1 MTTLPNWTRKTASK
15 IVGIQFSVLSPE
27 EIRKCSVAEITSR
40 DTYSNNVPVI
50 GGMFDPRLGVLEP
63 GLKCPTDGLDYIK
76 TPGYF
81 GHIELAKP
89 VFYYQYLPTIIKLLK
104 CVCVKCSKLLISKE
118 SNKECMDM
126 KPDERW
132 NHVHHLASKV
142 KRCGDDTQDGCGC
155 LVPKKI
161 KKENLATLFAEWDGE
176 AEEGSS
182 GSKEKLNMKMT
193 PEVVLKIF
201 RRISDQDV
209 AFMGFSPQFSRPDW
223 FICQVLAIPPPA
235 VRPSIKMDGNQRS
248 EDDISHT
255 IVNIIKANKTLLE
268 KMNEPSVN
276 SAIIDD
282 WQSLLQY
289 FIATQV
295 DNNIPSCAPVAQR
308 SGRPLKSIKERLN
321 GKGGRVRGNLMGK
334 RVDFSARS
342 VITPDPNLSIRELG
356 VPKKIA
362 MNITKPVVVNNR
374 NRDFLQQLVL
384 NGPDVYPG
392 ANILE
397 KKTGGDIS
405 LRYMDRSTV
414 VLENGDVV
422 HRHMMDG
429 DGVLFNRQPTLHR
442 MSMMCHIARIMQ
454 QGDTFR
460 MNIGDTKPYN
470 ADFDGDEMN
479 LHMPQDDEAEAELKG
494 LAAVPYQIISP
505 AKNNSIIGIFQDSL
519 LGIYQFT
526 RSGIGAFDARAAMN
540 LLMGYKNVDASLFS
554 DPAKKIT
561 NFEILSQILP
571 PLSMKYKTKQF
582 GGSDDYATSN
592 NVLEIRD
599 GEILRGHIDS
609 GVLASSTN
617 GMIQRI
623 CNDFGNMASANFI
636 DDLQNIITEYM
647 KTSAYSVGIS
657 DLISDKKTT
666 EKIID
671 SIKTK
676 KLEVKTIIDNIHIG
690 TFENKSGRTNE
701 EEFELLV
708 TNILNKANGEAGD
721 IGLKSL
727 SKTNRFI
734 TMVNAGSKGS
744 KVNIAQMICL
754 VGQQTI
760 DGKRVPYGFDSRT
773 LPHYSKYDDGPAARG
788 FVENSFIAGLT
799 PSEVFFHAMG
809 GRVGLIDTAVKS
821 VTWETPIII
830 VENDVPKYVKIGEWI
845 DGHLNGNDASRI
857 QHMEEQNMEYLEL
870 IHPVKIVTM
879 DYEGRVSWENIT
891 AVTRHDPGEKLFKIT
906 TRAGRYVT
914 VTANKSLLVWNS
926 NLNQF
931 REEYT
936 EDVKVGDFVPVAKNI
951 NELQNSIPIQEN
963 DIQLDKYFP
972 RSEYV
977 YGSEIHKAIILMKEA
992 MKNRKKIPENWWN
1005 ENNDNNFT
1013 LPFVSKARFQR
1024 AIVRS
1029 KLESI
1034 SHNGIYTSNGTRQHS
1049 IIPETFSLS
1058 YDNGVFIGLF
1068 IAEGNINNSK
1078 IYITN
1083 NDETIRVFV
1092 KGWFSKYNIAFTE
1105 TIRKNK
1111 IGGTT
1116 TTICGSSCILSK
1128 LITMMVGHGAKN
1140 KHVPNEAYISNI
1152 DFVKGIL
1159 SGYISGDGYISKN
1172 SINSSSCCRRLSEDI
1187 SLLCSRVG
1195 VHAKL
1200 AVSQLK
1206 KNNLGTKNIQPSYR
1220 VSIRA
1225 VNGRQFAEQITLLHP
1240 EKNNKMKSII
1250 WTTKLDKVK
1259 TINDVIL
1266 DEIVSI
1272 EPVNPVN
1279 HPKMYDLTIPKT
1291 LNFGLAN
1298 GLQVRDTS
1306 QTGYIQRRLIKGM
1319 EDIKV
1324 EYDMTVRNSKNRIV
1338 QFSYG
1343 EDGIDTVKIE
1353 HSNMNFIGMTPDE
1366 IYAHFYVPVGGD
1378 SETTSELKAVFSKT
1392 AFSRMKKQ
1400 QKLCDE
1406 KSKKY
1411 TEYLMNVREDIVVK
1425 VFKNKNTTDA
1435 YLPLSFSHIVA
1446 NIGGMQKINKNSEVD
1461 ITPLETFILLEETYA
1476 RFEQLQYAPP
1486 TELFKIMYYYSL
1498 TPRDLLMVKRFNRKA
1513 VVALAEMMVL
1523 MYKRAIVAPG
1533 EMVGMIAAQSI
1544 GEPTTQLTLNS
1555 VAYDSELL
1563 LRIDGAIRV
1572 VKIGEYIDNY
1582 IPKAR
1587 KSEEHPNDTKLL
1599 YVNDDEEVYVPSVD
1613 EDGNTSWKRVE
1624 ALTRHPVVNLD
1635 GTNTVL
1641 RVTTKDGRSV
1651 IATKAKSFL
1660 TIDDN
1665 NKLVATNGSEL
1676 KVGDYLPVN
1685 IRAFEMPD
1693 VREFD
1698 VSSIL
1703 KKTEYAFGSEMHK
1716 ALSYSSE
1723 HYWWSKHATTDF
1735 TVPYNRSDTFMEAMK
1750 TEPHVDKKTGN
1761 VASARQ
1767 SFLPGIVYPKKRF
1780 IGGGNI
1786 PEHIPLDFDF
1796 GYLIG
1801 AYCAEGCT
1809 TRTQISIANNC
1820 REFFA
1825 PIERLMEKWNIT
1837 TKFYIHNNK
1846 NGEGWTSSDLR
1857 IYSIVLTDILDILCG
1872 KGSPNKCVNYLLFNS
1887 NKEFMKGLISAYF
1900 AGDGSI
1906 SKKACG
1912 ISAGSVS
1919 RTLLENIQSI
1929 LCYWFGIYTKIKTNK
1944 LQLTNNIGSKNI
1956 LQGYTL
1962 SIKCDGAKI
1971 FANEIPM
1978 FIGYKQERLNE
1989 YKLQDSNLQSMSTEI
2004 KDIIPKFTDKYGDV
2018 HTKTNRRK
2026 LLERFDVPFKD
2037 VRFDEIVTIEEIPNP
2052 TEWVYDLTVEITRT
2066 FSVLNGLYEFDTF
2079 HLSGDASKSQVT
2091 RGLPRIEELL
2101 SLSEN
2106 TKNPSTTIY
2115 LKPSDESNKDAA
2127 ADLIPTIELT
2137 RLEDI
2142 VKSVEI
2148 CFDPSDL
2155 PSETKIVADKLFLA
2169 QYAEFQKMLKDV
2181 GGEDETECE
2190 RERSKWILRMEMDRE
2205 SMYEKRVTMDDVHF
2219 AIKAVYS
2226 KNDKS
2231 EVSCI
2236 YSDYNSDNLVFRIR
2250 LDFQKK
2256 DKEPKTLD
2264 QTDKIYQ
2271 LKTFQDALMK
2281 NIILRGIKGV
2291 RNVLARKVVD
2301 MVAKE
2306 NNTFRKKET
2315 WVLDTTGSNFM
2326 EILSL
2331 KNIDARRTISNDIQ
2345 EINRVLGI
2353 EAARQALFNEL
2364 YEAFDTTYI
2373 NHHHISL
2380 LCDRMTSSS
2389 NLISIFRHGIN
2400 NDDIG
2405 PIAKA
2410 SFEETPEMFLKAARH
2425 AELDHVRGIS
2435 ANVMC
2440 GQEGFYG
2447 TNAFKVMLD
2456 ITQIMKMG
2464 QVATADKTVEE
2475 EKEAVIQGFMD
2486 KIAAEDPL
2494 NPCSKNKLTIQS
2506 TLDKIQGSNLGS
2518 VDPDYDMGF

>member
-1 MTTLPNWTRKTASK
+1 MSQQPNWTKKTASK

-27 EIRKCSVAEITSR
+27 EIRRCSVAEITSR
-40 DTYSNNVPVI
+40 DTYSNNIPVI

-104 CVCVKCSKLLISKE
+104 CVCIKCSKLLISKE
-118 SNKECMDM
+118 ANKECMDM
-126 KPDERW
+126 KPDDRW
-132 NHVHHLASKV
+132 SHVHQLASKV

-161 KKENLATLFAEWDGE
+161 KKENLATLYAEWDGGDS
-176 AEEGSS
+176 EEGAGESA
-182 GSKEKLNMKMT
+182 GKEKLNMKMT

-201 RRISDQDV
+201 KRISDEDV
-209 AFMGFSPQFSRPDW
+209 AFMGFSPKFSRPDW
-223 FICQVLAIPPPA
+223 FICQVLAVPPPA

-276 SAIIDD
+276 STIIDD

-289 FIATQV
+289 YIATQV

-321 GKGGRVRGNLMGK
+321 GKMGRVRGNLMGK

-374 NRDFLQQLVL
+374 NRDFLQQLVR

-405 LRYMDRSTV
+405 LRYMDRSTI

-429 DGVLFNRQPTLHR
+429 DGILFNRQPTLHR
-442 MSMMCHIARIMQ
+442 MSMMCHIVRVMQ

-519 LGIYQFT
+519 LGVYQFT
-526 RSGIGAFDARAAMN
+526 RGGLPGFDARMAMN
-540 LLMGYKNVDASLFS
+540 LLMGYKNVNPALFS
-554 DPAKKIT
+554 DPKKKIT

-592 NVLEIRD
+592 NVLEIID

-609 GVLASSTN
+609 GVLASSTS

-623 CNDFGNMASANFI
+623 CNDFGNFASASFI

-657 DLISDKKTT
+657 DLISDKKTS
-666 EKIID
+666 EKIVD

-701 EEFELLV
+701 EEFELQV

-773 LPHYSKYDDGPAARG
+773 LPHYSKYDDSPGARG

-821 VTWETPIII
+821 VSWETPIII

-845 DGHLNGNDASRI
+845 DEHVDMNMTRV
-857 QHMEEQNMEYLEL
+857 QHMEEQNMEYLEVT
-870 IHPVKIVTM
+870 HPVKIVTM
-879 DYEGRVSWENIT
+879 DYEGRVSWESIT
-891 AVTRHDPGEKLFKIT
+891 AVTRHDPGEKLFKIST
-906 TRAGRYVT
+906 KAGRYVT
-914 VTANKSLLVWNS
+914 ITANKSLLIWNAE
-926 NLNQF
+926 LNQF

-936 EDVKVGDFVPVAKNI
+936 EDVKVGDFVPVAKNVC
-951 NELQNSIPIQEN
+951 
-963 DIQLDKYFP
+963 
-972 RSEYV
+972 EYS
-977 YGSEIHKAIILMKEA
+977 GGEIHCLDFEDGMKVGD
-992 MKNRKKIPENWWN
+992 M
-1005 ENNDNNFT
+1005 
-1013 LPFVSKARFQR
+1013 
-1024 AIVRS
+1024 IV
-1029 KLESI
+1029 
-1034 SHNGIYTSNGTRQHS
+1034 
-1049 IIPETFSLS
+1049 
-1058 YDNGVFIGLF
+1058 
-1068 IAEGNINNSK
+1068 
-1078 IYITN
+1078 
-1083 NDETIRVFV
+1083 DEI
-1092 KGWFSKYNIAFTE
+1092 
-1105 TIRKNK
+1105 
-1111 IGGTT
+1111 
-1116 TTICGSSCILSK
+1116 
-1128 LITMMVGHGAKN
+1128 
-1140 KHVPNEAYISNI
+1140 PNEAYVANKEY
-1152 DFVKGIL
+1152 VKGFL
-1159 SGYISGDGYISKN
+1159 TAYFSKHGYISDTTIELTSTN
-1172 SINSSSCCRRLSEDI
+1172 HRFIEDVAF
-1187 SLLCSRVG
+1187 LCSRLN
-1195 VHAKL
+1195 VHATITIEESGAAWYTAL
-1200 AVSQLK
+1200 TITGA
-1206 KNNLGTKNIQPSYR
+1206 
-1220 VSIRA
+1220 
-1225 VNGRQFAEQITLLHP
+1225 NGQQFAEQITLLHP
-1240 EKNNKMKSII
+1240 EKNNKMKSIV

-1259 TINDVIL
+1259 TINDAIL
-1266 DEIVSI
+1266 DEIISI
-1272 EPVNPVN
+1272 EHVDPAN

-1324 EYDMTVRNSKNRIV
+1324 EYDMTVRNNKNRIV
-1338 QFSYG
+1338 QFNYG

-1366 IYAHFYVPVGGD
+1366 MYAHFYVPVSGD
-1378 SETTSELKAVFSKT
+1378 SETNSELKAIFSKT

-1411 TEYLMNVREDIVVK
+1411 TEFLMKTREDIVVK

-1446 NIGGMQKINKNSEVD
+1446 NVAGMQKINKNSEVD
-1461 ITPLETFILLEETYA
+1461 VTPLETFIILEETYA
-1476 RFEQLQYAPP
+1476 RFEQLEYAPP
-1486 TELFKIMYYYSL
+1486 TELFKVMYYYSL

-1513 VVALAEMMVL
+1513 LVALAEMMVL

-1544 GEPTTQLTLNS
+1544 GEPTTQLTLN
-1555 VAYDSELL
+1555 
-1563 LRIDGAIRV
+1563 
-1572 VKIGEYIDNY
+1572 
-1582 IPKAR
+1582 
-1587 KSEEHPNDTKLL
+1587 
-1599 YVNDDEEVYVPSVD
+1599 
-1613 EDGNTSWKRVE
+1613 
-1624 ALTRHPVVNLD
+1624 
-1635 GTNTVL
+1635 
-1641 RVTTKDGRSV
+1641 
-1651 IATKAKSFL
+1651 
-1660 TIDDN
+1660 
-1665 NKLVATNGSEL
+1665 
-1676 KVGDYLPVN
+1676 
-1685 IRAFEMPD
+1685 
-1693 VREFD
+1693 
-1698 VSSIL
+1698 
-1703 KKTEYAFGSEMHK
+1703 
-1716 ALSYSSE
+1716 
-1723 HYWWSKHATTDF
+1723 
-1735 TVPYNRSDTFMEAMK
+1735 
-1750 TEPHVDKKTGN
+1750 
-1761 VASARQ
+1761 
-1767 SFLPGIVYPKKRF
+1767 
-1780 IGGGNI
+1780 
-1786 PEHIPLDFDF
+1786 
-1796 GYLIG
+1796 
-1801 AYCAEGCT
+1801 
-1809 TRTQISIANNC
+1809 
-1820 REFFA
+1820 
-1825 PIERLMEKWNIT
+1825 
-1837 TKFYIHNNK
+1837 
-1846 NGEGWTSSDLR
+1846 
-1857 IYSIVLTDILDILCG
+1857 
-1872 KGSPNKCVNYLLFNS
+1872 
-1887 NKEFMKGLISAYF
+1887 
-1900 AGDGSI
+1900 
-1906 SKKACG
+1906 
-1912 ISAGSVS
+1912 
-1919 RTLLENIQSI
+1919 
-1929 LCYWFGIYTKIKTNK
+1929 
-1944 LQLTNNIGSKNI
+1944 
-1956 LQGYTL
+1956 
-1962 SIKCDGAKI
+1962 
-1971 FANEIPM
+1971 
-1978 FIGYKQERLNE
+1978 
-1989 YKLQDSNLQSMSTEI
+1989 
-2004 KDIIPKFTDKYGDV
+2004 
-2018 HTKTNRRK
+2018 
-2026 LLERFDVPFKD
+2026 
-2037 VRFDEIVTIEEIPNP
+2037 
-2052 TEWVYDLTVEITRT
+2052 
-2066 FSVLNGLYEFDTF
+2066 TF

-2127 ADLIPTIELT
+2127 ADMIPFIELT

-2148 CFDPSDL
+2148 CFDPSDS
-2155 PSETKIVADKLFLA
+2155 PNETKITADRLILA
-2169 QYAEFQKMLKDV
+2169 QYAEFQRMLKEV

-2256 DKEPKTLD
+2256 EKDPKTLD

-2281 NIILRGIKGV
+2281 NIILRGIKGIKT
-2291 RNVLARKVVD
+2291 VLARKVVD
-2301 MVAKE
+2301 LVAKE
-2306 NNTFRKKET
+2306 NNTYRKKET
-2315 WVLDTTGSNFM
+2315 WVLDAVGSNFM

-2331 KNIDARRTISNDIQ
+2331 QNIDTRRTISNDIQ

-2380 LCDRMTSSS
+2380 LCDRMTCKSEMV
-2389 NLISIFRHGIN
+2389 SIFRHGIN

-2425 AELDHVRGIS
+2425 AELDEMRGVS

-2440 GQEGFYG
+2440 GQEGYFG
-2447 TNAFKVMLD
+2447 TSAFKVMLD
-2456 ITQIMKMG
+2456 MGQIMKMG
-2464 QVATADKTVEE
+2464 QIATADKTVEE
-2475 EKEAVIQGFMD
+2475 EKDALLQGFMD

-2506 TLDKIQGSNLGS
+2506 TLDKVQGSNLGS

>member
-1 MTTLPNWTRKTASK
+1 LTTTQPNWTKKTPSK
-15 IVGIQFSVLSPE
+15 VIGIQFSVLSPE
-27 EIRKCSVAEITSR
+27 EIRRCSVAEITSR

-89 VFYYQYLPTIIKLLK
+89 VFYFQYLPTIMKILK
-104 CVCVKCSKLLISKE
+104 CVCVKCSKLLINKE

-126 KPDERW
+126 KPDDRW
-132 NHVHHLASKV
+132 NHVHQLASKI
-142 KRCGDDTQDGCGC
+142 KRCGDDTKDGCGC

-161 KKENLATLFAEWDGE
+161 KKENLATLFAEWDGGD
-176 AEEGSS
+176 AEEGSGGGS
-182 GSKEKLNMKMT
+182 GNKEKLNMKMT

-362 MNITKPVVVNNR
+362 MNITKPVIVNNR

-519 LGIYQFT
+519 LGVYQFT

-540 LLMGYKNVDASLFS
+540 LLMGYKNVDVSLFS
-554 DPAKKIT
+554 DPTKKIT

-666 EKIID
+666 DKIID

-809 GRVGLIDTAVKS
+809 GRVGLIDTAVK
-821 VTWETPIII
+821 
-830 VENDVPKYVKIGEWI
+830 
-845 DGHLNGNDASRI
+845 
-857 QHMEEQNMEYLEL
+857 
-870 IHPVKIVTM
+870 
-879 DYEGRVSWENIT
+879 
-891 AVTRHDPGEKLFKIT
+891 
-906 TRAGRYVT
+906 
-914 VTANKSLLVWNS
+914 
-926 NLNQF
+926 
-931 REEYT
+931 
-936 EDVKVGDFVPVAKNI
+936 
-951 NELQNSIPIQEN
+951 
-963 DIQLDKYFP
+963 
-972 RSEYV
+972 
-977 YGSEIHKAIILMKEA
+977 
-992 MKNRKKIPENWWN
+992 
-1005 ENNDNNFT
+1005 
-1013 LPFVSKARFQR
+1013 
-1024 AIVRS
+1024 
-1029 KLESI
+1029 
-1034 SHNGIYTSNGTRQHS
+1034 
-1049 IIPETFSLS
+1049 
-1058 YDNGVFIGLF
+1058 
-1068 IAEGNINNSK
+1068 
-1078 IYITN
+1078 
-1083 NDETIRVFV
+1083 
-1092 KGWFSKYNIAFTE
+1092 
-1105 TIRKNK
+1105 
-1111 IGGTT
+1111 
-1116 TTICGSSCILSK
+1116 
-1128 LITMMVGHGAKN
+1128 
-1140 KHVPNEAYISNI
+1140 
-1152 DFVKGIL
+1152 
-1159 SGYISGDGYISKN
+1159 
-1172 SINSSSCCRRLSEDI
+1172 
-1187 SLLCSRVG
+1187 
-1195 VHAKL
+1195 
-1200 AVSQLK
+1200 
-1206 KNNLGTKNIQPSYR
+1206 
-1220 VSIRA
+1220 
-1225 VNGRQFAEQITLLHP
+1225 
-1240 EKNNKMKSII
+1240 
-1250 WTTKLDKVK
+1250 
-1259 TINDVIL
+1259 
-1266 DEIVSI
+1266 
-1272 EPVNPVN
+1272 
-1279 HPKMYDLTIPKT
+1279 
-1291 LNFGLAN
+1291 
-1298 GLQVRDTS
+1298 TS

-1353 HSNMNFIGMTPDE
+1353 HSSMNFIGMTPDE

-1411 TEYLMNVREDIVVK
+1411 TDYLMNIREDIVVK

-1486 TELFKIMYYYSL
+1486 TELFKVMYYYSL

-1555 VAYDSELL
+1555 VAYDTELL

-1624 ALTRHPVVNLD
+1624 ALTRHPVINLD

-1685 IRAFEMPD
+1685 IRAFEMPES
-1693 VREFD
+1693 VRDFD
-1698 VSSIL
+1698 LSTIL
-1703 KKTEYAFGSEMHK
+1703 KKSEYAFGSEMHK
-1716 ALSYSSE
+1716 ALSYSAGE
-1723 HYWWSKHATTDF
+1723 ERYWWSKHANIDF
-1735 TVPYNRSDTFMEAMK
+1735 TVPYHRSDTFLEAMK
-1750 TEPHVDKKTGN
+1750 TEPHIDKKTGN

-1767 SFLPGIVYPKKRF
+1767 TFISGIVYPKKRF
-1780 IGGGNI
+1780 IGGGEI

-1809 TRTQISIANNC
+1809 TLTQISIANNC

-1825 PIERLMEKWNIT
+1825 PIERLMEKWKIT

-1857 IYSIVLTDILDILCG
+1857 IYSIVLTNILNILCG

-1887 NKEFMKGLISAYF
+1887 NKEFMRGLISAYF
-1900 AGDGSI
+1900 AGDGSVNKLSCLI
-1906 SKKACG
+1906 TAY
-1912 ISAGSVS
+1912 SVS

-1929 LCYWFGIYTKIKTNK
+1929 LCFWFGIYTKIKTNK

-1962 SIKCDGAKI
+1962 TMKCDGAKI

-1978 FIGYKQERLNE
+1978 LIPYKQERLNE
-1989 YKLQDSNLQSMSTEI
+1989 YKLRPLEI
-2004 KDIIPKFTDKYGDV
+2004 SSELKDIIPKYNHNKNMYYNV
-2018 HTKTNRRK
+2018 NRRK
-2026 LLERFDVPFKD
+2026 LVDIFKVDAPFKD
-2037 VRFDEIVTIEEIPNP
+2037 IRFDKIVTIEEIPNP
-2052 TEWVYDLTVEITRT
+2052 TEWAYDLTVEITRT

-2148 CFDPSDL
+2148 CFDPSDS
-2155 PSETKIVADKLFLA
+2155 PSETKIVADKLILA
-2169 QYAEFQKMLKDV
+2169 QYAEFQRMLKDV

-2271 LKTFQDALMK
+2271 LKTFQDALMN
-2281 NIILRGIKGV
+2281 NIILRGIKGI

-2331 KNIDARRTISNDIQ
+2331 KTIDARRTISNDIQ

-2425 AELDHVRGIS
+2425 AEVDHMRGIS

-2456 ITQIMKMG
+2456 INQIMKMG

>member
-1 MTTLPNWTRKTASK
+1 MTTTQPNWTKKTPSK
-15 IVGIQFSVLSPE
+15 IIGIQFSVLSPE
-27 EIRKCSVAEITSR
+27 EIRRCSVAEITSR

-89 VFYYQYLPTIIKLLK
+89 VFYFQYLPTIMKILK
-104 CVCVKCSKLLISKE
+104 CVCVKCSKLLINKE

-126 KPDERW
+126 KPDDRW
-132 NHVHHLASKV
+132 NHVHQLASKI
-142 KRCGDDTQDGCGC
+142 KRCGDDTKDGCGC

-161 KKENLATLFAEWDGE
+161 KKENLATLFAEWDGGD
-176 AEEGSS
+176 AEEGSGGGS
-182 GSKEKLNMKMT
+182 GNKEKLNMKMT

-362 MNITKPVVVNNR
+362 MNITKPVIVNNR

-519 LGIYQFT
+519 LGVYQFT

-554 DPAKKIT
+554 DPTKKIT

-809 GRVGLIDTAVKS
+809 GRVGLIDTAVK
-821 VTWETPIII
+821 
-830 VENDVPKYVKIGEWI
+830 
-845 DGHLNGNDASRI
+845 
-857 QHMEEQNMEYLEL
+857 
-870 IHPVKIVTM
+870 
-879 DYEGRVSWENIT
+879 
-891 AVTRHDPGEKLFKIT
+891 
-906 TRAGRYVT
+906 
-914 VTANKSLLVWNS
+914 
-926 NLNQF
+926 
-931 REEYT
+931 
-936 EDVKVGDFVPVAKNI
+936 
-951 NELQNSIPIQEN
+951 
-963 DIQLDKYFP
+963 
-972 RSEYV
+972 
-977 YGSEIHKAIILMKEA
+977 
-992 MKNRKKIPENWWN
+992 
-1005 ENNDNNFT
+1005 
-1013 LPFVSKARFQR
+1013 
-1024 AIVRS
+1024 
-1029 KLESI
+1029 
-1034 SHNGIYTSNGTRQHS
+1034 
-1049 IIPETFSLS
+1049 
-1058 YDNGVFIGLF
+1058 
-1068 IAEGNINNSK
+1068 
-1078 IYITN
+1078 
-1083 NDETIRVFV
+1083 
-1092 KGWFSKYNIAFTE
+1092 
-1105 TIRKNK
+1105 
-1111 IGGTT
+1111 
-1116 TTICGSSCILSK
+1116 
-1128 LITMMVGHGAKN
+1128 
-1140 KHVPNEAYISNI
+1140 
-1152 DFVKGIL
+1152 
-1159 SGYISGDGYISKN
+1159 
-1172 SINSSSCCRRLSEDI
+1172 
-1187 SLLCSRVG
+1187 
-1195 VHAKL
+1195 
-1200 AVSQLK
+1200 
-1206 KNNLGTKNIQPSYR
+1206 
-1220 VSIRA
+1220 
-1225 VNGRQFAEQITLLHP
+1225 
-1240 EKNNKMKSII
+1240 
-1250 WTTKLDKVK
+1250 
-1259 TINDVIL
+1259 
-1266 DEIVSI
+1266 
-1272 EPVNPVN
+1272 
-1279 HPKMYDLTIPKT
+1279 
-1291 LNFGLAN
+1291 
-1298 GLQVRDTS
+1298 TS

-1411 TEYLMNVREDIVVK
+1411 TEYLMNIREDIVVK

-1660 TIDDN
+1660 TIDDD

-1723 HYWWSKHATTDF
+1723 HYWWSKHAKTDF
-1735 TVPYNRSDTFMEAMK
+1735 TVPYNRSDTFLEAMK

-1837 TKFYIHNNK
+1837 TKYYIHNDK
-1846 NGEGWTSSDLR
+1846 NGVGWTSSDLR

-1900 AGDGSI
+1900 AGDGCI
-1906 SKKACG
+1906 SKKTCG
-1912 ISAGSVS
+1912 ITAYSVS

-1929 LCYWFGIYTKIKTNK
+1929 LCYWFGIHTKIKTNK

-1962 SIKCDGAKI
+1962 SMKADGAKI

-1978 FIGYKQERLNE
+1978 LIEYKQERLNQF
-1989 YKLQDSNLQSMSTEI
+1989 KLQYLELQSLSTETS
-2004 KDIIPKFTDKYGDV
+2004 DIIPKFTDKYGDV
-2018 HTKTNRRK
+2018 HTKMNRSK
-2026 LLERFDVPFKD
+2026 LLERFNVPFKD

-2066 FSVLNGLYEFDTF
+2066 FSVLNGAILNDTF

-2148 CFDPSDL
+2148 CFDPSDS
-2155 PSETKIVADKLFLA
+2155 PSETKIVADKLILA
-2169 QYAEFQKMLKDV
+2169 QYAEFQRMLKDV

-2271 LKTFQDALMK
+2271 LKTFQDALMN
-2281 NIILRGIKGV
+2281 NIILRGIKGI

-2331 KNIDARRTISNDIQ
+2331 KTIDARRTISNDIQ

-2425 AELDHVRGIS
+2425 AEVDHMRGIS

-2456 ITQIMKMG
+2456 INQIMKMG

>member
-1 MTTLPNWTRKTASK
+1 MTQQPNWTKKPASK

-40 DTYSNNVPVI
+40 DTYSNNIPVI

-89 VFYYQYLPTIIKLLK
+89 VFYYQYLPSIMKILK
-104 CVCVKCSKLLISKE
+104 CVCIKCSKLLISKE
-118 SNKECMDM
+118 ANKECVNM

-132 NHVHHLASKV
+132 SHVHHLATKV

-161 KKENLATLFAEWDGE
+161 KKENLATLYAEWDGE
-176 AEEGSS
+176 ADEGATGDS
-182 GSKEKLNMKMT
+182 GKEKLNMKMT

-201 RRISDQDV
+201 KRISDEDV
-209 AFMGFSPQFSRPDW
+209 AFMGFSPKFSRPDW

-276 SAIIDD
+276 STIIDD

-289 FIATQV
+289 YIATQV

-321 GKGGRVRGNLMGK
+321 GKMGRVRGNLMGK

-374 NRDFLQQLVL
+374 NRDFLQQLVR

-405 LRYMDRSTV
+405 LRYMDRSTI

-429 DGVLFNRQPTLHR
+429 DGILFNRQPTLHR
-442 MSMMCHIARIMQ
+442 MSMMCHIVRVMQ

-519 LGIYQFT
+519 LGVYQFT
-526 RSGIGAFDARAAMN
+526 RGGLPGFDARMAMN
-540 LLMGYKNVDASLFS
+540 LLMGYKNVNPALFS
-554 DPAKKIT
+554 DPKKKIT
-561 NFEILSQILP
+561 NFQILSQILP

-592 NVLEIRD
+592 NVLEIQD

-609 GVLASSTN
+609 GVLASSTS

-623 CNDFGNMASANFI
+623 CNDFGNFASASFI

-657 DLISDKKTT
+657 DLISDKKTS
-666 EKIID
+666 EKIVD

-701 EEFELLV
+701 EEFELQV

-773 LPHYSKYDDGPAARG
+773 LPHYSKYDDSPGARG

-830 VENDVPKYVKIGEWI
+830 VENDVSKYVKIGEWI
-845 DGHLNGNDASRI
+845 DRHIDMNMTRV

-870 IHPVKIVTM
+870 THTVKIVTM
-879 DYEGRVSWENIT
+879 DYEGHVSWESIT

-906 TRAGRYVT
+906 TKAGRYVT
-914 VTANKSLLVWNS
+914 VTANKSLLIWNAE
-926 NLNQF
+926 LNQF

-951 NELQNSIPIQEN
+951 CEYSGGNNNGTNCLDFEN
-963 DIQLDKYFP
+963 GLRVGNGI
-972 RSEYV
+972 E
-977 YGSEIHKAIILMKEA
+977 
-992 MKNRKKIPENWWN
+992 KKI
-1005 ENNDNNFT
+1005 
-1013 LPFVSKARFQR
+1013 
-1024 AIVRS
+1024 
-1029 KLESI
+1029 
-1034 SHNGIYTSNGTRQHS
+1034 
-1049 IIPETFSLS
+1049 
-1058 YDNGVFIGLF
+1058 
-1068 IAEGNINNSK
+1068 
-1078 IYITN
+1078 
-1083 NDETIRVFV
+1083 
-1092 KGWFSKYNIAFTE
+1092 
-1105 TIRKNK
+1105 
-1111 IGGTT
+1111 
-1116 TTICGSSCILSK
+1116 
-1128 LITMMVGHGAKN
+1128 
-1140 KHVPNEAYISNI
+1140 PNEAYIASK
-1152 DFVKGIL
+1152 DYVKGML
-1159 SGYISGDGYISKN
+1159 TAYFSNHGFISDTAIELTSTN
-1172 SINSSSCCRRLSEDI
+1172 HRLIEDVAF
-1187 SLLCSRVG
+1187 LCSRLN
-1195 VHAKL
+1195 VHATITIEENGEALTLVISGK
-1200 AVSQLK
+1200 
-1206 KNNLGTKNIQPSYR
+1206 
-1220 VSIRA
+1220 
-1225 VNGRQFAEQITLLHP
+1225 NGRQFAEQITLIHP
-1240 EKNNKMKSII
+1240 EKNNKMKSIV

-1259 TINDVIL
+1259 TINDAIL
-1266 DEIVSI
+1266 DEIISI
-1272 EPVNPVN
+1272 EHVDPAN

-1324 EYDMTVRNSKNRIV
+1324 EYDMTVRNNKNRIV

-1366 IYAHFYVPVGGD
+1366 MYAHFYVPVSGD
-1378 SETTSELKAVFSKT
+1378 SETNSELKAIFSKA

-1411 TEYLMNVREDIVVK
+1411 TEFLMKTREDIVVK

-1446 NIGGMQKINKNSEVD
+1446 NVAGMQKINKNSEVD
-1461 ITPLETFILLEETYA
+1461 VTPLETFIILEETYT
-1476 RFEQLQYAPP
+1476 RFEQLEYAPP

-1513 VVALAEMMVL
+1513 LVALAEMMVL

-1555 VAYDSELL
+1555 VAYDTELL
-1563 LRIDGAIRV
+1563 LRVNNAIQV

-1582 IPKAR
+1582 IPKAA
-1587 KSEEHPNDTKLL
+1587 KSEDHPNNTKLV
-1599 YVNDDEEVYVPSVD
+1599 YVNDHEEVYVPSVD

-1685 IRAFEMPD
+1685 IRAFEMPES
-1693 VREFD
+1693 VRDFD
-1698 VSSIL
+1698 LSTIL
-1703 KKTEYAFGSEMHK
+1703 KKSEYAFGSEMHK

-1723 HYWWSKHATTDF
+1723 RYWWSKHANIDF
-1735 TVPYNRSDTFMEAMK
+1735 TVPYHRSDTFLEAMK
-1750 TEPHVDKKTGN
+1750 TEPHIDKKTGK

-1767 SFLPGIVYPKKRF
+1767 SFISGIVYPKKQF
-1780 IGGGNI
+1780 IGGGEI

-1809 TRTQISIANNC
+1809 TPTQISIANNC

-1825 PIERLMEKWNIT
+1825 PIERLMEKWKIT
-1837 TKFYIHNNK
+1837 TKFYIQNNK

-1887 NKEFMKGLISAYF
+1887 NKEFMRGLISAYF
-1900 AGDGSI
+1900 AGDGCI
-1906 SKKACG
+1906 NKKACG
-1912 ISAGSVS
+1912 ITASSVS
-1919 RTLLENIQSI
+1919 RTLLESIQSI
-1929 LCYWFGIYTKIKTNK
+1929 LCFWFGIYTKIKTNE

-1962 SIKCDGAKI
+1962 SMKCDGAKI

-1978 FIGYKQERLNE
+1978 LIGYKQERLDE
-1989 YKLQDSNLQSMSTEI
+1989 FKMRPLDISTES
-2004 KDIIPKFTDKYGDV
+2004 KDIIPKFTDKYG
-2018 HTKTNRRK
+2018 KNYSKINRRK
-2026 LLERFDVPFKD
+2026 LVDICKITAPFKD
-2037 VRFDEIVTIEEIPNP
+2037 IRFDKIVTIEEIPNP
-2052 TEWVYDLTVEITRT
+2052 TEWVYDLTVESTRT
-2066 FSVLNGLYEFDTF
+2066 FALLNGSCQNDTF

-2115 LKPSDESNKDAA
+2115 LNPNDESNKDAA
-2127 ADLIPTIELT
+2127 ADMIPFIELT

-2148 CFDPSDL
+2148 CFDPSDS
-2155 PSETKIVADKLFLA
+2155 PNETKITADRLILA
-2169 QYAEFQKMLKDV
+2169 QYAEFQRMLKEV

-2256 DKEPKTLD
+2256 EKDPKTLD

-2281 NIILRGIKGV
+2281 NIILRGIKGIKT
-2291 RNVLARKVVD
+2291 VLARKVVD
-2301 MVAKE
+2301 LVAKE
-2306 NNTFRKKET
+2306 NNTYRKKET
-2315 WVLDTTGSNFM
+2315 WVLDAVGSNFM

-2331 KNIDARRTISNDIQ
+2331 QNIDATRTISNDIQ

-2380 LCDRMTSSS
+2380 LCDRMTCKSEMV
-2389 NLISIFRHGIN
+2389 SIFRHGIN

-2425 AELDHVRGIS
+2425 AELDEMRGVS

-2440 GQEGFYG
+2440 GQEGYFG
-2447 TNAFKVMLD
+2447 TSAFKVMLD
-2456 ITQIMKMG
+2456 MGQIMKMG

-2475 EKEAVIQGFMD
+2475 EKEALLQGFMD

-2506 TLDKIQGSNLGS
+2506 TLDKVQGSNLGS
-2518 VDPDYDMGF
+2518 VDEDYDMGF

>member
-1 MTTLPNWTRKTASK
+1 MTQQPNWTKKAASK

-40 DTYSNNVPVI
+40 DTYSNNIPVI

-89 VFYYQYLPTIIKLLK
+89 VFYYQYLPTIIKMLK
-104 CVCVKCSKLLISKE
+104 CVCIKCSKLLVNKE

-132 NHVHHLASKV
+132 SYVHHLASKV

-161 KKENLATLFAEWDGE
+161 KKENLATLYAEWDGD
-176 AEEGSS
+176 ADEGTTTTESTS
-182 GSKEKLNMKMT
+182 GKEKLNMKMT

-201 RRISDQDV
+201 KRISDQDV
-209 AFMGFSPQFSRPDW
+209 AFMGFSPKFSRPDW

-276 SAIIDD
+276 ATIIDD

-321 GKGGRVRGNLMGK
+321 GKMGRVRGNLMGK

-342 VITPDPNLSIRELG
+342 VITPDPNISIRELG

-405 LRYMDRSTV
+405 LRYMDRSTI

-429 DGVLFNRQPTLHR
+429 DGILFNRQPTLHR
-442 MSMMCHIARIMQ
+442 MSMMCHIVRVMQ

-519 LGIYQFT
+519 LGVYQFT
-526 RSGIGAFDARAAMN
+526 RGGLPGFDARMAMN
-540 LLMGYKNVDASLFS
+540 LLMGYKNVNPALFS
-554 DPAKKIT
+554 DPTKKIT

-582 GGSDDYATSN
+582 GDKDDYATSN
-592 NVLEIRD
+592 NVLEIQD
-599 GEILRGHIDS
+599 GEMLRGQMDS
-609 GVLASSTN
+609 GVLASSTS

-623 CNDFGNMASANFI
+623 CNDFGNFASANFI

-701 EEFELLV
+701 EEFELQV

-773 LPHYSKYDDGPAARG
+773 LPHYSKYDDSPAARG

-830 VENDVPKYVKIGEWI
+830 VENDVPKYVKIGQWI
-845 DGHLNGNDASRI
+845 DEHMDEYLNMTRV
-857 QHMEEQNMEYLEL
+857 QYMEEQNMEYLEL
-870 IHPVKIVTM
+870 MHPVKIVTM
-879 DYEGRVSWENIT
+879 DYEGRVSWESIT
-891 AVTRHDPGEKLFKIT
+891 AVTRHDPGEKLFKIST
-906 TRAGRYVT
+906 KAGRHVT
-914 VTANKSLLVWNS
+914 VTANKSLLIWNAE
-926 NLNQF
+926 LNQF

-936 EDVKVGDFVPVAKNI
+936 EDVKVGDFVPVAKNV
-951 NELQNSIPIQEN
+951 SGYCYN
-963 DIQLDKYFP
+963 DDRICNLDF
-972 RSEYV
+972 
-977 YGSEIHKAIILMKEA
+977 
-992 MKNRKKIPENWWN
+992 
-1005 ENNDNNFT
+1005 
-1013 LPFVSKARFQR
+1013 
-1024 AIVRS
+1024 
-1029 KLESI
+1029 
-1034 SHNGIYTSNGTRQHS
+1034 
-1049 IIPETFSLS
+1049 ET
-1058 YDNGVFIGLF
+1058 GVKV
-1068 IAEGNINNSK
+1068 GN
-1078 IYITN
+1078 TAV
-1083 NDETIRVFV
+1083 DE
-1092 KGWFSKYNIAFTE
+1092 
-1105 TIRKNK
+1105 
-1111 IGGTT
+1111 
-1116 TTICGSSCILSK
+1116 
-1128 LITMMVGHGAKN
+1128 
-1140 KHVPNEAYISNI
+1140 VPNEAYIANKEY
-1152 DFVKGIL
+1152 VKGIL
-1159 SGYISGDGYISKN
+1159 TAYFSKHGFV
-1172 SINSSSCCRRLSEDI
+1172 SETAVELTSTNHRFIEDVAF
-1187 SLLCSRVG
+1187 LCSRLD
-1195 VHAKL
+1195 VHATI
-1200 AVSQLK
+1200 ATQESGEAWTIVISEF
-1206 KNNLGTKNIQPSYR
+1206 
-1220 VSIRA
+1220 
-1225 VNGRQFAEQITLLHP
+1225 NGRQFAEQITLLHP
-1240 EKNNKMKSII
+1240 EKNNKMKSIV

-1259 TINDVIL
+1259 TINDVVL
-1266 DEIVSI
+1266 DEIISI
-1272 EPVNPVN
+1272 EHVDPVN

-1324 EYDMTVRNSKNRIV
+1324 EYDMTVRNNKNRIV

-1366 IYAHFYVPVGGD
+1366 LYAHFYVPVSGD
-1378 SETTSELKAVFSKT
+1378 SETNSELKAIFSKT

-1411 TEYLMNVREDIVVK
+1411 TEYLMKMREDIVVK
-1425 VFKNKNTTDA
+1425 VFKNKNTKDA

-1446 NIGGMQKINKNSEVD
+1446 NVAGMQKINKNSEVD
-1461 ITPLETFILLEETYA
+1461 VTPLEAFIILEETYA
-1476 RFEQLQYAPP
+1476 RFEQLEYAPP
-1486 TELFKIMYYYSL
+1486 TELFKVMYYYSL

-1513 VVALAEMMVL
+1513 LVALAEMMVL

-1555 VAYDSELL
+1555 VSYDTELL
-1563 LRIDGAIRV
+1563 LRVNNAIQV

-1582 IPKAR
+1582 IPKAA
-1587 KSEEHPNDTKLL
+1587 KSEDHPNNTKLV

-1613 EDGNTSWKRVE
+1613 EDGITSWKRVE

-1685 IRAFEMPD
+1685 IRAFEMPES
-1693 VREFD
+1693 VRDFD
-1698 VSSIL
+1698 LSTIL
-1703 KKTEYAFGSEMHK
+1703 KKSEYAFGSEMHK

-1723 HYWWSKHATTDF
+1723 HYWWSKHANVDF
-1735 TVPYNRSDTFMEAMK
+1735 TVPSNRSDAFLEAMK
-1750 TEPHVDKKTGN
+1750 TEPRVDKKTGK

-1767 SFLPGIVYPKKRF
+1767 SFINGIIYPKKRF
-1780 IGGGNI
+1780 IGGGEI

-1837 TKFYIHNNK
+1837 TKYYVHNDK

-1857 IYSIVLTDILDILCG
+1857 IYSIVLTDILNILCG

-1887 NKEFMKGLISAYF
+1887 NKEFMRGLISAYF
-1900 AGDGSI
+1900 AGDGCI

-1912 ISAGSVS
+1912 ITASSVS

-1929 LCYWFGIYTKIKTNK
+1929 LCFWFGIYTKIKTNE

-1978 FIGYKQERLNE
+1978 LIGYKQERLNE
-1989 YKLQDSNLQSMSTEI
+1989 FKMRPLDISTEF
-2004 KDIIPKFTDKYGDV
+2004 KDIIPKFTDKSGYV
-2018 HTKTNRRK
+2018 HTKINRRK
-2026 LLERFDVPFKD
+2026 LVDICKITTPFRD

-2052 TEWVYDLTVEITRT
+2052 TEWVYDLTVELTRN
-2066 FSVLNGLYEFDTF
+2066 FVLRDGTCARDTF

-2127 ADLIPTIELT
+2127 AEMIPFIELT

-2148 CFDPSDL
+2148 CFDPSDS
-2155 PSETKIVADKLFLA
+2155 PNETKITADKLILA
-2169 QYAEFQKMLKDV
+2169 QYAEFQKMLKEV

-2256 DKEPKTLD
+2256 EKDPKTLD

-2281 NIILRGIKGV
+2281 NIILRGIKGIKT
-2291 RNVLARKVVD
+2291 VLARKVVD
-2301 MVAKE
+2301 LVAKD

-2315 WVLDTTGSNFM
+2315 WVLDAVGSNFM

-2331 KNIDARRTISNDIQ
+2331 QNIDARRTISNDIQ

-2380 LCDRMTSSS
+2380 LCDRMTCKSDMV
-2389 NLISIFRHGIN
+2389 SIFRHGIN

-2425 AELDHVRGIS
+2425 AELDQMRGVS

-2456 ITQIMKMG
+2456 MGQIMKMG
-2464 QVATADKTVEE
+2464 QIATADKTVEE
-2475 EKEAVIQGFMD
+2475 EKELLLQGFMD

-2506 TLDKIQGSNLGS
+2506 TLDKVQGSNLGS

>member
-1 MTTLPNWTRKTASK
+1 
-15 IVGIQFSVLSPE
+15 
-27 EIRKCSVAEITSR
+27 
-40 DTYSNNVPVI
+40 
-50 GGMFDPRLGVLEP
+50 
-63 GLKCPTDGLDYIK
+63 
-76 TPGYF
+76 
-81 GHIELAKP
+81 
-89 VFYYQYLPTIIKLLK
+89 
-104 CVCVKCSKLLISKE
+104 
-118 SNKECMDM
+118 
-126 KPDERW
+126 
-132 NHVHHLASKV
+132 
-142 KRCGDDTQDGCGC
+142 
-155 LVPKKI
+155 
-161 KKENLATLFAEWDGE
+161 
-176 AEEGSS
+176 
-182 GSKEKLNMKMT
+182 
-193 PEVVLKIF
+193 
-201 RRISDQDV
+201 
-209 AFMGFSPQFSRPDW
+209 
-223 FICQVLAIPPPA
+223 
-235 VRPSIKMDGNQRS
+235 MDGNQRS

-321 GKGGRVRGNLMGK
+321 GKQGRVRGNLMGK

-362 MNITKPVVVNNR
+362 MNITKPVIVNNR
-374 NRDFLQQLVL
+374 NRDFLQQLVS

-526 RSGIGAFDARAAMN
+526 RSGIGAFDARSAMN

-554 DPAKKIT
+554 DPTKKIT

-809 GRVGLIDTAVKS
+809 GRVGLIDTAVK
-821 VTWETPIII
+821 
-830 VENDVPKYVKIGEWI
+830 
-845 DGHLNGNDASRI
+845 
-857 QHMEEQNMEYLEL
+857 
-870 IHPVKIVTM
+870 
-879 DYEGRVSWENIT
+879 
-891 AVTRHDPGEKLFKIT
+891 
-906 TRAGRYVT
+906 
-914 VTANKSLLVWNS
+914 
-926 NLNQF
+926 
-931 REEYT
+931 
-936 EDVKVGDFVPVAKNI
+936 
-951 NELQNSIPIQEN
+951 
-963 DIQLDKYFP
+963 
-972 RSEYV
+972 
-977 YGSEIHKAIILMKEA
+977 
-992 MKNRKKIPENWWN
+992 
-1005 ENNDNNFT
+1005 
-1013 LPFVSKARFQR
+1013 
-1024 AIVRS
+1024 
-1029 KLESI
+1029 
-1034 SHNGIYTSNGTRQHS
+1034 
-1049 IIPETFSLS
+1049 
-1058 YDNGVFIGLF
+1058 
-1068 IAEGNINNSK
+1068 
-1078 IYITN
+1078 
-1083 NDETIRVFV
+1083 
-1092 KGWFSKYNIAFTE
+1092 
-1105 TIRKNK
+1105 
-1111 IGGTT
+1111 
-1116 TTICGSSCILSK
+1116 
-1128 LITMMVGHGAKN
+1128 
-1140 KHVPNEAYISNI
+1140 
-1152 DFVKGIL
+1152 
-1159 SGYISGDGYISKN
+1159 
-1172 SINSSSCCRRLSEDI
+1172 
-1187 SLLCSRVG
+1187 
-1195 VHAKL
+1195 
-1200 AVSQLK
+1200 
-1206 KNNLGTKNIQPSYR
+1206 
-1220 VSIRA
+1220 
-1225 VNGRQFAEQITLLHP
+1225 
-1240 EKNNKMKSII
+1240 
-1250 WTTKLDKVK
+1250 
-1259 TINDVIL
+1259 
-1266 DEIVSI
+1266 
-1272 EPVNPVN
+1272 
-1279 HPKMYDLTIPKT
+1279 
-1291 LNFGLAN
+1291 
-1298 GLQVRDTS
+1298 TS

-1411 TEYLMNVREDIVVK
+1411 TDYLMNVREDIVVK

-1476 RFEQLQYAPP
+1476 RFELLQYAPP

-1544 GEPTTQLTLNS
+1544 GEPTTQLTLN
-1555 VAYDSELL
+1555 
-1563 LRIDGAIRV
+1563 
-1572 VKIGEYIDNY
+1572 
-1582 IPKAR
+1582 
-1587 KSEEHPNDTKLL
+1587 
-1599 YVNDDEEVYVPSVD
+1599 
-1613 EDGNTSWKRVE
+1613 
-1624 ALTRHPVVNLD
+1624 
-1635 GTNTVL
+1635 
-1641 RVTTKDGRSV
+1641 
-1651 IATKAKSFL
+1651 
-1660 TIDDN
+1660 
-1665 NKLVATNGSEL
+1665 
-1676 KVGDYLPVN
+1676 
-1685 IRAFEMPD
+1685 
-1693 VREFD
+1693 
-1698 VSSIL
+1698 
-1703 KKTEYAFGSEMHK
+1703 
-1716 ALSYSSE
+1716 
-1723 HYWWSKHATTDF
+1723 
-1735 TVPYNRSDTFMEAMK
+1735 
-1750 TEPHVDKKTGN
+1750 
-1761 VASARQ
+1761 
-1767 SFLPGIVYPKKRF
+1767 
-1780 IGGGNI
+1780 
-1786 PEHIPLDFDF
+1786 
-1796 GYLIG
+1796 
-1801 AYCAEGCT
+1801 
-1809 TRTQISIANNC
+1809 
-1820 REFFA
+1820 
-1825 PIERLMEKWNIT
+1825 
-1837 TKFYIHNNK
+1837 
-1846 NGEGWTSSDLR
+1846 
-1857 IYSIVLTDILDILCG
+1857 
-1872 KGSPNKCVNYLLFNS
+1872 
-1887 NKEFMKGLISAYF
+1887 
-1900 AGDGSI
+1900 
-1906 SKKACG
+1906 
-1912 ISAGSVS
+1912 
-1919 RTLLENIQSI
+1919 
-1929 LCYWFGIYTKIKTNK
+1929 
-1944 LQLTNNIGSKNI
+1944 
-1956 LQGYTL
+1956 
-1962 SIKCDGAKI
+1962 
-1971 FANEIPM
+1971 
-1978 FIGYKQERLNE
+1978 
-1989 YKLQDSNLQSMSTEI
+1989 
-2004 KDIIPKFTDKYGDV
+2004 
-2018 HTKTNRRK
+2018 
-2026 LLERFDVPFKD
+2026 
-2037 VRFDEIVTIEEIPNP
+2037 
-2052 TEWVYDLTVEITRT
+2052 
-2066 FSVLNGLYEFDTF
+2066 TF
-2079 HLSGDASKSQVT
+2079 HLAGHSSKSQVT

-2148 CFDPSDL
+2148 CFDPSDS
-2155 PSETKIVADKLFLA
+2155 PSETKIAADSGFLA

-2281 NIILRGIKGV
+2281 NIILRGIKGI

-2315 WVLDTTGSNFM
+2315 WVLDATGSNFM

-2331 KNIDARRTISNDIQ
+2331 KNIDTDRTISNDVQ

-2373 NHHHISL
+2373 NQHHISL

>member
-1 MTTLPNWTRKTASK
+1 MTTQPNWTKKTASK

-63 GLKCPTDGLDYIK
+63 GLKCPTDGLDYIR

-104 CVCVKCSKLLISKE
+104 CVCVKCSKLLINKE

-132 NHVHHLASKV
+132 SHVHHLASKI

-161 KKENLATLFAEWDGE
+161 KKENLATLFAEWDGGDS
-176 AEEGSS
+176 AEEN
-182 GSKEKLNMKMT
+182 SKEKMNMKMT

-201 RRISDQDV
+201 RRISDEDV

-321 GKGGRVRGNLMGK
+321 GKQGRVRGNLMGK

-374 NRDFLQQLVL
+374 NRDYLQQLVL

-554 DPAKKIT
+554 DPTKKIT

-906 TRAGRYVT
+906 TKAGRDVT

-951 NELQNSIPIQEN
+951 CEYSSGNNNGTNCIDFEN
-963 DIQLDKYFP
+963 GLRVGNTI
-972 RSEYV
+972 E
-977 YGSEIHKAIILMKEA
+977 
-992 MKNRKKIPENWWN
+992 KKIP
-1005 ENNDNNFT
+1005 
-1013 LPFVSKARFQR
+1013 S
-1024 AIVRS
+1024 
-1029 KLESI
+1029 
-1034 SHNGIYTSNGTRQHS
+1034 
-1049 IIPETFSLS
+1049 
-1058 YDNGVFIGLF
+1058 
-1068 IAEGNINNSK
+1068 
-1078 IYITN
+1078 
-1083 NDETIRVFV
+1083 
-1092 KGWFSKYNIAFTE
+1092 
-1105 TIRKNK
+1105 
-1111 IGGTT
+1111 
-1116 TTICGSSCILSK
+1116 
-1128 LITMMVGHGAKN
+1128 
-1140 KHVPNEAYISNI
+1140 EAYIASK
-1152 DFVKGIL
+1152 DYVKGMLTAYFSNHVFIADTAIEL
-1159 SGYISGDGYISKN
+1159 TSTN
-1172 SINSSSCCRRLSEDI
+1172 HRLIEDVAF
-1187 SLLCSRVG
+1187 LCSRLN
-1195 VHAKL
+1195 VHATITIEDNGAAWYTL
-1200 AVSQLK
+1200 LTISG
-1206 KNNLGTKNIQPSYR
+1206 KNVQ
-1220 VSIRA
+1220 
-1225 VNGRQFAEQITLLHP
+1225 QFAEQITLLHP
-1240 EKNNKMKSII
+1240 EKNNKMKSIV

-1392 AFSRMKKQ
+1392 AYSRMKKQ

-1544 GEPTTQLTLNS
+1544 GEPTTQLTLN
-1555 VAYDSELL
+1555 
-1563 LRIDGAIRV
+1563 
-1572 VKIGEYIDNY
+1572 
-1582 IPKAR
+1582 
-1587 KSEEHPNDTKLL
+1587 
-1599 YVNDDEEVYVPSVD
+1599 
-1613 EDGNTSWKRVE
+1613 
-1624 ALTRHPVVNLD
+1624 
-1635 GTNTVL
+1635 
-1641 RVTTKDGRSV
+1641 
-1651 IATKAKSFL
+1651 
-1660 TIDDN
+1660 
-1665 NKLVATNGSEL
+1665 
-1676 KVGDYLPVN
+1676 
-1685 IRAFEMPD
+1685 
-1693 VREFD
+1693 
-1698 VSSIL
+1698 
-1703 KKTEYAFGSEMHK
+1703 
-1716 ALSYSSE
+1716 
-1723 HYWWSKHATTDF
+1723 
-1735 TVPYNRSDTFMEAMK
+1735 
-1750 TEPHVDKKTGN
+1750 
-1761 VASARQ
+1761 
-1767 SFLPGIVYPKKRF
+1767 
-1780 IGGGNI
+1780 
-1786 PEHIPLDFDF
+1786 
-1796 GYLIG
+1796 
-1801 AYCAEGCT
+1801 
-1809 TRTQISIANNC
+1809 
-1820 REFFA
+1820 
-1825 PIERLMEKWNIT
+1825 
-1837 TKFYIHNNK
+1837 
-1846 NGEGWTSSDLR
+1846 
-1857 IYSIVLTDILDILCG
+1857 
-1872 KGSPNKCVNYLLFNS
+1872 
-1887 NKEFMKGLISAYF
+1887 
-1900 AGDGSI
+1900 
-1906 SKKACG
+1906 
-1912 ISAGSVS
+1912 
-1919 RTLLENIQSI
+1919 
-1929 LCYWFGIYTKIKTNK
+1929 
-1944 LQLTNNIGSKNI
+1944 
-1956 LQGYTL
+1956 
-1962 SIKCDGAKI
+1962 
-1971 FANEIPM
+1971 
-1978 FIGYKQERLNE
+1978 
-1989 YKLQDSNLQSMSTEI
+1989 
-2004 KDIIPKFTDKYGDV
+2004 
-2018 HTKTNRRK
+2018 
-2026 LLERFDVPFKD
+2026 
-2037 VRFDEIVTIEEIPNP
+2037 
-2052 TEWVYDLTVEITRT
+2052 
-2066 FSVLNGLYEFDTF
+2066 TF

-2155 PSETKIVADKLFLA
+2155 PSETKIVADSGFLA

-2281 NIILRGIKGV
+2281 NIILRGIKGI
-2291 RNVLARKVVD
+2291 RNVQARKVVD

-2425 AELDHVRGIS
+2425 AELDQMRGIS

-2456 ITQIMKMG
+2456 ISQIMKMG

>member
-1 MTTLPNWTRKTASK
+1 MTTLPNWTKKSASK

-176 AEEGSS
+176 AEEGSG

-321 GKGGRVRGNLMGK
+321 GKAGRVRGNLMGK

-397 KKTGGDIS
+397 KKTGGEIS

-554 DPAKKIT
+554 DPTKKIT

-809 GRVGLIDTAVKS
+809 GRVGLIDTAVK
-821 VTWETPIII
+821 
-830 VENDVPKYVKIGEWI
+830 
-845 DGHLNGNDASRI
+845 
-857 QHMEEQNMEYLEL
+857 
-870 IHPVKIVTM
+870 
-879 DYEGRVSWENIT
+879 
-891 AVTRHDPGEKLFKIT
+891 
-906 TRAGRYVT
+906 
-914 VTANKSLLVWNS
+914 
-926 NLNQF
+926 
-931 REEYT
+931 
-936 EDVKVGDFVPVAKNI
+936 
-951 NELQNSIPIQEN
+951 
-963 DIQLDKYFP
+963 
-972 RSEYV
+972 
-977 YGSEIHKAIILMKEA
+977 
-992 MKNRKKIPENWWN
+992 
-1005 ENNDNNFT
+1005 
-1013 LPFVSKARFQR
+1013 
-1024 AIVRS
+1024 
-1029 KLESI
+1029 
-1034 SHNGIYTSNGTRQHS
+1034 
-1049 IIPETFSLS
+1049 
-1058 YDNGVFIGLF
+1058 
-1068 IAEGNINNSK
+1068 
-1078 IYITN
+1078 
-1083 NDETIRVFV
+1083 
-1092 KGWFSKYNIAFTE
+1092 
-1105 TIRKNK
+1105 
-1111 IGGTT
+1111 
-1116 TTICGSSCILSK
+1116 
-1128 LITMMVGHGAKN
+1128 
-1140 KHVPNEAYISNI
+1140 
-1152 DFVKGIL
+1152 
-1159 SGYISGDGYISKN
+1159 
-1172 SINSSSCCRRLSEDI
+1172 
-1187 SLLCSRVG
+1187 
-1195 VHAKL
+1195 
-1200 AVSQLK
+1200 
-1206 KNNLGTKNIQPSYR
+1206 
-1220 VSIRA
+1220 
-1225 VNGRQFAEQITLLHP
+1225 
-1240 EKNNKMKSII
+1240 
-1250 WTTKLDKVK
+1250 
-1259 TINDVIL
+1259 
-1266 DEIVSI
+1266 
-1272 EPVNPVN
+1272 
-1279 HPKMYDLTIPKT
+1279 
-1291 LNFGLAN
+1291 
-1298 GLQVRDTS
+1298 TS

-1461 ITPLETFILLEETYA
+1461 ITPLETFILLEETYT

-1544 GEPTTQLTLNS
+1544 GEPTTQLTLN
-1555 VAYDSELL
+1555 
-1563 LRIDGAIRV
+1563 
-1572 VKIGEYIDNY
+1572 
-1582 IPKAR
+1582 
-1587 KSEEHPNDTKLL
+1587 
-1599 YVNDDEEVYVPSVD
+1599 
-1613 EDGNTSWKRVE
+1613 
-1624 ALTRHPVVNLD
+1624 
-1635 GTNTVL
+1635 
-1641 RVTTKDGRSV
+1641 
-1651 IATKAKSFL
+1651 
-1660 TIDDN
+1660 
-1665 NKLVATNGSEL
+1665 
-1676 KVGDYLPVN
+1676 
-1685 IRAFEMPD
+1685 
-1693 VREFD
+1693 
-1698 VSSIL
+1698 
-1703 KKTEYAFGSEMHK
+1703 
-1716 ALSYSSE
+1716 
-1723 HYWWSKHATTDF
+1723 
-1735 TVPYNRSDTFMEAMK
+1735 
-1750 TEPHVDKKTGN
+1750 
-1761 VASARQ
+1761 
-1767 SFLPGIVYPKKRF
+1767 
-1780 IGGGNI
+1780 
-1786 PEHIPLDFDF
+1786 
-1796 GYLIG
+1796 
-1801 AYCAEGCT
+1801 
-1809 TRTQISIANNC
+1809 
-1820 REFFA
+1820 
-1825 PIERLMEKWNIT
+1825 
-1837 TKFYIHNNK
+1837 
-1846 NGEGWTSSDLR
+1846 
-1857 IYSIVLTDILDILCG
+1857 
-1872 KGSPNKCVNYLLFNS
+1872 
-1887 NKEFMKGLISAYF
+1887 
-1900 AGDGSI
+1900 
-1906 SKKACG
+1906 
-1912 ISAGSVS
+1912 
-1919 RTLLENIQSI
+1919 
-1929 LCYWFGIYTKIKTNK
+1929 
-1944 LQLTNNIGSKNI
+1944 
-1956 LQGYTL
+1956 
-1962 SIKCDGAKI
+1962 
-1971 FANEIPM
+1971 
-1978 FIGYKQERLNE
+1978 
-1989 YKLQDSNLQSMSTEI
+1989 
-2004 KDIIPKFTDKYGDV
+2004 
-2018 HTKTNRRK
+2018 
-2026 LLERFDVPFKD
+2026 
-2037 VRFDEIVTIEEIPNP
+2037 
-2052 TEWVYDLTVEITRT
+2052 
-2066 FSVLNGLYEFDTF
+2066 TF
-2079 HLSGDASKSQVT
+2079 HLAGHSSKSQVT

-2115 LKPSDESNKDAA
+2115 LKTSDESNKDAA

-2148 CFDPSDL
+2148 CFDPSDS
-2155 PSETKIVADKLFLA
+2155 PSETKIAADSGFLA

>member
-1 MTTLPNWTRKTASK
+1 MTQQPNWTKKTVSK

-40 DTYSNNVPVI
+40 DTYSNNIPVI

-89 VFYYQYLPTIIKLLK
+89 VFYYQYLPTIMKILK
-104 CVCVKCSKLLISKE
+104 CVCIKCSKLLINKE
-118 SNKECMDM
+118 ANKECMDM

-132 NHVHHLASKV
+132 SYVHQLATKV

-161 KKENLATLFAEWDGE
+161 KKENLATLYAEWDGD
-176 AEEGSS
+176 ADEGGAASESS
-182 GSKEKLNMKMT
+182 GKEKLNMKMT

-201 RRISDQDV
+201 KRISDEDV
-209 AFMGFSPQFSRPDW
+209 AFMGFSPKFSRPDW

-276 SAIIDD
+276 STIIDD

-289 FIATQV
+289 YIATQV

-321 GKGGRVRGNLMGK
+321 GKMGRVRGNLMGK

-374 NRDFLQQLVL
+374 NRDFLQQLVR
-384 NGPDVYPG
+384 NGPDIYPG

-405 LRYMDRSTV
+405 LRYMDRSTI

-429 DGVLFNRQPTLHR
+429 DGILFNRQPTLHR
-442 MSMMCHIARIMQ
+442 MSMMCHIVRVMQ

-519 LGIYQFT
+519 LGVYQFT
-526 RSGIGAFDARAAMN
+526 RGGLPGFDARMAMN
-540 LLMGYKNVDASLFS
+540 LLMGYKNVNPSLFS
-554 DPAKKIT
+554 DPKKKIT
-561 NFEILSQILP
+561 NFQILSQILP

-592 NVLEIRD
+592 NVLEIKD

-609 GVLASSTN
+609 GVLASTTS

-623 CNDFGNMASANFI
+623 CNDFGNFASASFI

-666 EKIID
+666 EKIVD

-701 EEFELLV
+701 EEFELQV

-773 LPHYSKYDDGPAARG
+773 LPHYSKYDDSPGARG

-845 DGHLNGNDASRI
+845 DGHVDMNMTRV

-870 IHPVKIVTM
+870 THPVKIVTM
-879 DYEGRVSWENIT
+879 DYEGRVSWESIT
-891 AVTRHDPGEKLFKIT
+891 AVTRHDPGEKLFKIST
-906 TRAGRYVT
+906 KAGRYVT
-914 VTANKSLLVWNS
+914 VTANKSLLIWNTE
-926 NLNQF
+926 LNQF

-936 EDVKVGDFVPVAKNI
+936 EDVKVGDFVPVAKNVC
-951 NELQNSIPIQEN
+951 
-963 DIQLDKYFP
+963 
-972 RSEYV
+972 EYS
-977 YGSEIHKAIILMKEA
+977 GANNEIHCLDFETGLKVGNTIE
-992 MKNRKKIPENWWN
+992 KKI
-1005 ENNDNNFT
+1005 
-1013 LPFVSKARFQR
+1013 
-1024 AIVRS
+1024 
-1029 KLESI
+1029 
-1034 SHNGIYTSNGTRQHS
+1034 
-1049 IIPETFSLS
+1049 
-1058 YDNGVFIGLF
+1058 
-1068 IAEGNINNSK
+1068 
-1078 IYITN
+1078 
-1083 NDETIRVFV
+1083 
-1092 KGWFSKYNIAFTE
+1092 
-1105 TIRKNK
+1105 
-1111 IGGTT
+1111 
-1116 TTICGSSCILSK
+1116 
-1128 LITMMVGHGAKN
+1128 
-1140 KHVPNEAYISNI
+1140 PNEAYVANKEY
-1152 DFVKGIL
+1152 VKGIL
-1159 SGYISGDGYISKN
+1159 TAYFSNHGFISDSAIELTSTN
-1172 SINSSSCCRRLSEDI
+1172 HRFIEDVAF
-1187 SLLCSRVG
+1187 LCSRLN
-1195 VHAKL
+1195 VHA
-1200 AVSQLK
+1200 
-1206 KNNLGTKNIQPSYR
+1206 TIT
-1220 VSIRA
+1220 IED
-1225 VNGRQFAEQITLLHP
+1225 NGAAWYTLLTISHDNGQQFAEQITLLHP
-1240 EKNNKMKSII
+1240 EKNNKMKSIV

-1259 TINDVIL
+1259 TINDAIL
-1266 DEIVSI
+1266 DEIISI
-1272 EPVNPVN
+1272 EHVDPAN

-1324 EYDMTVRNSKNRIV
+1324 EYDMTVRNNKNRIV

-1366 IYAHFYVPVGGD
+1366 LYAHFYVPVSGD
-1378 SETTSELKAVFSKT
+1378 SETNSELKAIFSKA

-1411 TEYLMNVREDIVVK
+1411 TEFLMKIREDIVVK

-1446 NIGGMQKINKNSEVD
+1446 NVAGMQKINKNSEVD
-1461 ITPLETFILLEETYA
+1461 VTPLETFIILEETYA
-1476 RFEQLQYAPP
+1476 RFEHLEYAPP
-1486 TELFKIMYYYSL
+1486 TELFKVMYYYSL

-1513 VVALAEMMVL
+1513 LVALAEMMVL

-1544 GEPTTQLTLNS
+1544 GEPTTQLTLN
-1555 VAYDSELL
+1555 
-1563 LRIDGAIRV
+1563 
-1572 VKIGEYIDNY
+1572 
-1582 IPKAR
+1582 
-1587 KSEEHPNDTKLL
+1587 
-1599 YVNDDEEVYVPSVD
+1599 
-1613 EDGNTSWKRVE
+1613 
-1624 ALTRHPVVNLD
+1624 
-1635 GTNTVL
+1635 
-1641 RVTTKDGRSV
+1641 
-1651 IATKAKSFL
+1651 
-1660 TIDDN
+1660 
-1665 NKLVATNGSEL
+1665 
-1676 KVGDYLPVN
+1676 
-1685 IRAFEMPD
+1685 
-1693 VREFD
+1693 
-1698 VSSIL
+1698 
-1703 KKTEYAFGSEMHK
+1703 
-1716 ALSYSSE
+1716 
-1723 HYWWSKHATTDF
+1723 
-1735 TVPYNRSDTFMEAMK
+1735 
-1750 TEPHVDKKTGN
+1750 
-1761 VASARQ
+1761 
-1767 SFLPGIVYPKKRF
+1767 
-1780 IGGGNI
+1780 
-1786 PEHIPLDFDF
+1786 
-1796 GYLIG
+1796 
-1801 AYCAEGCT
+1801 
-1809 TRTQISIANNC
+1809 
-1820 REFFA
+1820 
-1825 PIERLMEKWNIT
+1825 
-1837 TKFYIHNNK
+1837 
-1846 NGEGWTSSDLR
+1846 
-1857 IYSIVLTDILDILCG
+1857 
-1872 KGSPNKCVNYLLFNS
+1872 
-1887 NKEFMKGLISAYF
+1887 
-1900 AGDGSI
+1900 
-1906 SKKACG
+1906 
-1912 ISAGSVS
+1912 
-1919 RTLLENIQSI
+1919 
-1929 LCYWFGIYTKIKTNK
+1929 
-1944 LQLTNNIGSKNI
+1944 
-1956 LQGYTL
+1956 
-1962 SIKCDGAKI
+1962 
-1971 FANEIPM
+1971 
-1978 FIGYKQERLNE
+1978 
-1989 YKLQDSNLQSMSTEI
+1989 
-2004 KDIIPKFTDKYGDV
+2004 
-2018 HTKTNRRK
+2018 
-2026 LLERFDVPFKD
+2026 
-2037 VRFDEIVTIEEIPNP
+2037 
-2052 TEWVYDLTVEITRT
+2052 
-2066 FSVLNGLYEFDTF
+2066 TF

-2115 LKPSDESNKDAA
+2115 LNPNDESNKDAA
-2127 ADLIPTIELT
+2127 ADMIPFIELT

-2148 CFDPSDL
+2148 CFDPSDS
-2155 PSETKIVADKLFLA
+2155 PNETKITADQLILA
-2169 QYAEFQKMLKDV
+2169 QYAEFQRMLKDV

-2205 SMYEKRVTMDDVHF
+2205 AMYEKRVTMDDVHF

-2226 KNDKS
+2226 KNDRS

-2256 DKEPKTLD
+2256 EKDPKTLD

-2281 NIILRGIKGV
+2281 NIILRGIKGI
-2291 RNVLARKVVD
+2291 RMVLARKVVD
-2301 MVAKE
+2301 LVAKE
-2306 NNTFRKKET
+2306 NNTYRKKET
-2315 WVLDTTGSNFM
+2315 WVLDAVGSNFM

-2331 KNIDARRTISNDIQ
+2331 QNIDARRTISNDIQ

-2380 LCDRMTSSS
+2380 LCDRMTCKSEMV
-2389 NLISIFRHGIN
+2389 SIFRHGIN

-2425 AELDHVRGIS
+2425 AELDQMRGVS

-2440 GQEGFYG
+2440 GQEGYFG
-2447 TNAFKVMLD
+2447 TSAFKVMLD
-2456 ITQIMKMG
+2456 MGQIMKMG
-2464 QVATADKTVEE
+2464 QIATADKTVEE
-2475 EKEAVIQGFMD
+2475 EKEALLQGFMD

-2506 TLDKIQGSNLGS
+2506 TLDKVQGSNLGS
-2518 VDPDYDMGF
+2518 VDEDYDMGF